1 MFKRSLKSAL
11 VLGLVVALTATG
23 SVALA
28 AGKTITM
35 MGTWGGQELE
45 AFQKM
50 VAPFEKS
57 TGIKVEFTGT
67 RDLATVLT
75 TRVEA
80 GNPPDVAALP
90 NPGMMRELAA
100 EGRLVDLSKI
110 LDMKQARK
118 DYAPVWLDLGAYKDK
133 LQAIFISADVKSLVW
148 YNPRQFAAKGYK
160 IPKTW
165 DEMTALSD
173 KIAANG
179 GTPWAVGLESGAA
192 SGWPGTDWIEDI
204 MLRTAGPE
212 VYDKWVN
219 HDIPWTDAHVKKAFE
234 IFGKIARNE
243 KYLYGGTAGTLSTNF
258 GDSVNALFT
267 NPPRAYLHRQA
278 TFIQSFIKQNNPGVA
293 AGKDYT
299 FFALPPIDPKWG
311 TPVLGAAD
319 MVAVFRDTP
328 ETRAFARYL
337 ASARA
342 QEIWVTSL
350 GKVSANKGV
359 SLNAYKDPLTRQAA
373 EILVNARVFRFDGS
387 DLMPA
392 AVGSGAFWK
401 GILDYVSGQDLD
413 SVLKSIED
421 AADQAYT
428 SGAAT
433 NK

>member
-1 MFKRSLKSAL
+1 MSRRFFKFAILFWLVAAL
-11 VLGLVVALTATG
+11 VGA
-23 SVALA
+23 SSEALA

-35 MGTWGGQELE
+35 MGTWGGQELD
-45 AFQKM
+45 AFKKM

-90 NPGMMRELAA
+90 NPGMAKELA
-100 EGRLVDLSKI
+100 EGGRLVDLGKI
-110 LDMKQARK
+110 LDMDQMKK
-118 DYAPVWLDLGAYKDK
+118 DYADVWLELGTFSGK

-148 YNPRQFAAKGYK
+148 YNPKQFAAKGYK
-160 IPKTW
+160 IPNTW
-165 DEMTALSD
+165 DELLALSD
-173 KIAANG
+173 KIVGDG
-179 GTPWAVGLESGAA
+179 GKPWAIGLESGAA

-204 MLRTAGPE
+204 MLRTAGPD

-219 HDIPWTDAHVKKAFE
+219 HDIPWTDPRVKKAFE
-234 IFGKIARNE
+234 IFGKIVHNE
-243 KYLYGGTAGTLSTNF
+243 KYVYGGTTGALTTNF

-278 TFIQSFIKQNNPGVA
+278 TFIQSFIKQNNPGVT
-293 AGKDYT
+293 AGKDYA

-319 MVAVFRDTP
+319 MVALFRDTP
-328 ETRAFARYL
+328 ETRAFIRYL
-337 ASARA
+337 ASAEA

-359 SLNAYKDPLTRQAA
+359 KLSAYQDPLTRKAA
-373 EILVNARVFRFDGS
+373 EILVNAKVFRFDGS
-387 DLMPA
+387 DMMPA

-401 GILDYVSGQDLD
+401 GILDYVGGEDLD
-413 SVLKSIED
+413 SVLKKIEA
-421 AADQAYT
+421 AADEAYT